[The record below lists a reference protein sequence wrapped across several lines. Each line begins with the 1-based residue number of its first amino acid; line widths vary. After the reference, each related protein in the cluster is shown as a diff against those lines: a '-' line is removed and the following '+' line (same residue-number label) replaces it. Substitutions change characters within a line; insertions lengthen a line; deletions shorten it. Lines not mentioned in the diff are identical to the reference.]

1 LKYRLAGILL
11 LALVVAVGPAGTARS
26 AEPVAAGSRD
36 VSVIPGEFIV
46 EASPEE
52 VAEAGL
58 TVVGEVGFGWT
69 LVTEP
74 ALDTGPEGDGAEQI
88 ASVTGFEVEPNYRYQ
103 LADEPLFPQQWSLEN
118 TGQSGG
124 TPDADIDIQAA
135 WQITTGEPGVVIAVL
150 DTGAAF
156 AHPDLSSSIWVN
168 TDEVAGNGIDDD
180 VNGYIDDVRGWDML
194 GDDNDPSDT
203 HGHGTFV
210 STTAAAPING
220 LGMAGVAPQSVVM
233 PIKVCDSGGCPNSAI
248 IGGMA
253 YAIDNGADVINL
265 SFGGYGSPSNPPT
278 AMKSAISEAVSAG
291 IVVVAAAGN
300 DGNDNDGALAFYPA
314 GYDVDGLIA
323 VAASN
328 NQDALAAFSNFGATS
343 VDLAAPGQNVLGG
356 SLPNS
361 WGFGSGTSFSSPKVA
376 GVAALIMAVRPDLSA
391 QQVAGVI
398 NGTVDLLP
406 GLSGKVASGGRLN
419 AGSAL
424 DLVTAPVAVASASP
438 SNGILPYT
446 VQLSGGDSFDPHGT
460 IVTWSWKLPDGSVV
474 KAVNTN
480 WSPSKPGTYQA
491 TLTVVDDDGKAD
503 AAVVVFSA
511 SLRPGGTFVDDNEH
525 YAEGAIEAIAAE
537 GITQGCNPPAND
549 RFCPDGNVTRGQMA
563 AFLVRALGLP
573 ATTEDFF
580 DDDQGSLF
588 EGAINRLA
596 AAGITKGCNPPTN
609 SRYCPDDPV
618 TRGQMAVFLARAFG
632 LVDGVG
638 ADVFVDDDGSVFENS
653 IDKIATVRITTGC
666 NPPTS
671 DRFCPDSPVKRGEM
685 AVFLS
690 RALNLTP
697 FYPPPAD

>member
-1 LKYRLAGILL
+1 LKHRLAGTLL
-11 LALVVAVGPAGTARS
+11 LAFVVAAGPAGTVLS
-26 AEPVAAGSRD
+26 AEPQPVAADPGD
-36 VSVIPGEFIV
+36 ASVIAGEFIV

-52 VAEAGL
+52 AAEAGL
-58 TVVGEVGFGWT
+58 TVMGDVGFGWT
-69 LVTEP
+69 LVSGP
-74 ALDTGPEGDGAEQI
+74 ASDDGSAADGAEQI
-88 ASVTGFEVEPNYRYQ
+88 ASVTGFEVEPNYLYQ

-135 WQITTGEPGVVIAVL
+135 WQVTTGDPDVVIAVL

-156 AHPDLSSSIWVN
+156 DHPDLSSSIWVN
-168 TDEVAGNGIDDD
+168 TGEVAGNGIDDD
-180 VNGYIDDVRGWDML
+180 ANGYVDDVRGWDMI

-203 HGHGTFV
+203 HYHGTFV

-220 LGMAGVAPQSVVM
+220 VGMAGVAPQSVVM
-233 PIKVCDSGGCPNSAI
+233 PIKVCDGSCSSFDI
-248 IGGMA
+248 LEGMA

-265 SFGGYGSPSNPPT
+265 SFGGPGFSLPMNNS
-278 AMKSAISEAVSAG
+278 ISQAVSAG

-300 DGNDNDGALAFYPA
+300 DGNDNDRWPFYPA
-314 GYDVDGLIA
+314 SYDIEGLIS
-323 VAASN
+323 VAASTHT
-328 NQDALAAFSNFGATS
+328 DALAGFSNFGATS
-343 VDLAAPGQNVLGG
+343 VDLAAPGQSVFGG
-356 SLPNS
+356 ILPDS
-361 WGFGSGTSFSSPKVA
+361 WDFRSGTSFSSPKVA
-376 GVAALIMAVRPDLSA
+376 GVAALIKAVRPDLSA
-391 QQVAGVI
+391 QQIAGVI
-398 NGTVDLLP
+398 NDTVDVLP
-406 GLSGKVASGGRLN
+406 GLSGWVASSGRLN

-438 SNGILPYT
+438 STGVLPFT
-446 VQLSGGDSFDPHGT
+446 VELTGNDSFDPHGQ
-460 IVTWSWKLPDGSVV
+460 IVTWSWKLPDRSVV
-474 KAVNTN
+474 ETAETN
-480 WSPSKPGTYQA
+480 WTPTKPGTYNA
-491 TLTVVDDDGKAD
+491 VLTVVDDDGKSGSTT
-503 AAVVVFSA
+503 VVFSA
-511 SLRPGGTFVDDNEH
+511 TLRPGGTFVDDNEH
-525 YAEGAIEAIAAE
+525 FAEGAIEAIAAE
-537 GITQGCNPPAND
+537 GITNGCNPPISN
-549 RFCPDGNVTRGQMA
+549 RFCPGDDVTRGQMA
-563 AFLVRALGLP
+563 AFLVRALRLP
-573 ATTEDFF
+573 ATSEDFF

-588 EGAINRLA
+588 EVAINRLA

-697 FYPPPAD
+697 FYPPPA

>member
-1 LKYRLAGILL
+1 
-11 LALVVAVGPAGTARS
+11 VVAVGPASTARS
-26 AEPVAAGSRD
+26 AEPQPVAADPGD

-52 VAEAGL
+52 AAEAGL
-58 TVVGEVGFGWT
+58 TVVGDVGFGWT

-74 ALDTGPEGDGAEQI
+74 TLDDGPDSDGAEQI

-124 TPDADIDIQAA
+124 TSGADIDIQTA

-168 TDEVAGNGIDDD
+168 TGEIADNGLDDD
-180 VNGYIDDVRGWDML
+180 GNGYIDDVRGWDMM
-194 GDDNDPSDT
+194 GDDNDPGDT

-220 LGMAGVAPQSVVM
+220 VGMAGVAPNSLVM
-233 PIKVCDSGGCPNSAI
+233 PIKVCDSGGCSNSDI
-248 IGGMA
+248 TSGMA

-265 SFGGYGSPSNPPT
+265 SFGGYGFSPSMEN
-278 AMKSAISEAVSAG
+278 AINEAVSAG
-291 IVVVAAAGN
+291 TVVVAAAGN
-300 DGNDNDGALAFYPA
+300 FANDNDVNPFYPA
-314 GYDVDGLIA
+314 SYDIDGLIS
-323 VAASN
+323 VAASTN
-328 NQDALAAFSNFGATS
+328 RDALAGFSHFGATS
-343 VDLAAPGQNVLGG
+343 VDLAAPGQSVLGG
-356 SLPNS
+356 TLPSS
-361 WGFGSGTSFSSPKVA
+361 WNTGSGTSFSSPKVA
-376 GVAALIMAVRPDLSA
+376 GVAALIIAVRPDLSA
-391 QQVAGVI
+391 QQIAGVI
-398 NGTVDLLP
+398 SETVDVLP
-406 GLSGKVASGGRLN
+406 ALSGKVASGGRLN

-424 DLVTAPVAVASASP
+424 DLATAPVAVASASP
-438 SNGILPYT
+438 SIGVLPFT
-446 VQLSGGDSFDPHGT
+446 VELTGNSSFDPHGQ
-460 IVTWSWKLPDGSVV
+460 IVTWSWELPDGSVV
-474 KAVNTN
+474 KSVETD
-480 WSPSKPGTYQA
+480 WTPTKPGTYNA
-491 TLTVVDDDGKAD
+491 VLTVVDDDGKSD
-503 AAVVVFSA
+503 SAVVVFSA

-525 YAEGAIEAIAAE
+525 FAEGAIEAIAAE
-537 GITQGCNPPAND
+537 GITNGCNPPTND
-549 RFCPDGNVTRGQMA
+549 RFCPDDNVTRGQMA

-573 ATTEDFF
+573 ATSEDFF
-580 DDDQGSLF
+580 NDDQGSVF

-609 SRYCPDDPV
+609 SRYCPDDSV
-618 TRGQMAVFLARAFG
+618 TRGEMAVFLARAFR
-632 LVDGVG
+632 LADGVG
-638 ADVFVDDDGSVFENS
+638 ADVFVDDNGSVFEAA
-653 IDKIATVRITTGC
+653 IDKIAIVRITTGC